1 MKLLIVALFLVLTS
15 SSSFSQII
23 SGKITSDG
31 EIPLQN
37 VLINIKSESSNQSY
51 IVSSTG
57 DGKFSQ
63 NVESGNYSL
72 SFILAGYEEY
82 IIENLTVLN
91 NEEKELNIVMLRT
104 GFFTEE
110 IKVESS
116 FRQAQEDLRTSLI
129 NISPRNVKILPGA
142 VEDVLRS
149 LQSQPGVNAPNDFS
163 SQLVIRGSGPDQNL
177 MIMDDVEIFNPY
189 RLYGLVSMFNP
200 ETLYD
205 INLITGG
212 FPSMYGDRLSA
223 VLDVNNREGRSD
235 VDFALTSNINIAN
248 ANIIAEGRNPL
259 KIPGSWII
267 STRRTYYDLIIGP
280 FAKSA
285 GLITEDSAFPSFEDL
300 QMRIAFGPF
309 KNHKFFVNGI
319 FSKDAVD
326 IVSGKDRT
334 NPDSVNVNDLTN
346 NNVLSA
352 SWHYFPN
359 SKFLSRTTVSWYD
372 NSGINDFEGDIL
384 DPLIDKENLTPAERD
399 SLKQIG
405 ALLGLEFDS
414 RYTFKKYSLTNR
426 SSIGFGK
433 NNIQFGAGFDIVK
446 TDLKYNLK
454 LDEQFKALL
463 QSLPNAQALLEDFNL
478 EGNNN
483 YRSHAYL
490 QTRFNL
496 SERFFYQPSVR
507 VDYYSF
513 HENAYVSPR
522 LNLGYIIDPLTTLRL
537 STGLFY
543 QSPGYEKIRDGQ
555 TFFDLT
561 GDIGKNLK
569 PERAVHVV
577 LGAERWLNNS
587 WMAKVEGYYKKFDDL
602 IVQEKLTGY
611 KYTFQ
616 LEDPSNTDPE
626 YISNVN
632 NWIRSDSKIAYDS
645 LTSIPVNEGTGKAL
659 GIEFSLEKK
668 YTNPKDKF
676 YGFLNYS
683 YSISDRERDGL
694 VQAYRF
700 DQRHVFNIVLN
711 YRINNW
717 LEFGARWSYATNYP
731 LTEPKG
737 ISPRVVNDSIV
748 VNPFTNSVIFNLD
761 FGDEADKF
769 KDSRPAYH
777 RLDVRFSAYT
787 KFWNTDW
794 TFYIDVIN
802 AYNRTNVIGYDYS
815 LSNDYKIQRRT
826 IGMIPIL
833 PTIGF
838 NARF

>member
-1 MKLLIVALFLVLTS
+1 MLTFLISNLS
-15 SSSFSQII
+15 YSQGIT
-23 SGKITSDG
+23 GKVTSDG
-31 EIPLQN
+31 SLALTDVQIS
-37 VLINIKSESSNQSY
+37 VINKSSNLESKFKTDSEGNFRIKIPPGSY
-51 IVSSTG
+51 QLIFEIAG
-57 DGKFSQ
+57 YDQ
-63 NVESGNYSL
+63 YLIDSL
-72 SFILAGYEEY
+72 SMSQDEERF
-82 IIENLTVLN
+82 
-91 NEEKELNIVMLRT
+91 LNIVMLRS
-104 GFFTEE
+104 GFITEE
-110 IKVESS
+110 IKVEGT

-129 NISPRNVKILPGA
+129 NISPRNIKILPGA

-259 KIPGSWII
+259 KIPGSWIV

-280 FAKSA
+280 FAKKA

-309 KNHKFFVNGI
+309 KKHKFFVNGI

-326 IVSGKDRT
+326 IVSGNDRSD
-334 NPDSVNVNDLTN
+334 PDSVNVNDLTN

-352 SWHYFPN
+352 SWHFFPN
-359 SKFLSRTTVSWYD
+359 SNFLSRTTVSWYD

-384 DPLIDKENLTPAERD
+384 DPLIDKENLSPAQRD

-426 SSIGFGK
+426 SSLALGK

-483 YRSHAYL
+483 YRSHAFL
-490 QTRFNL
+490 QTRFNVG
-496 SERFFYQPSVR
+496 ERFFYQPSIR
-507 VDYYSF
+507 FDYYSF
-513 HENAYVSPR
+513 HENAYLSPR
-522 LNLGYIIDPLTTLRL
+522 LNLGYIIDPLTTVRF

-561 GDIGKNLK
+561 GDIGKTLK
-569 PERAVHVV
+569 PERAIHLV
-577 LGAERWLNNS
+577 LGFERWLNNS
-587 WMAKVEGYYKKFDDL
+587 WMAKAEGYYKKFDDL

-616 LEDPSNTDPE
+616 LEDPSITDPE
-626 YISNVN
+626 YVSNVE
-632 NWIRSDSKIAYDS
+632 NWIRSESKIAYDS
-645 LTSIPVNEGTGKAL
+645 LTSIPLNEGTGKAL

-668 YTNPKDKF
+668 YTNPKDRF

-694 VQAYRF
+694 IQPYRF

-711 YRINNW
+711 YRINSW
-717 LEFGARWSYATNYP
+717 LEFGARWSYASNYP

-761 FGDEADKF
+761 FGDEADRF

-777 RLDVRFSAYT
+777 RLDLRLSAYT

-794 TFYIDVIN
+794 TFYLDVIN

-815 LSNDYKIQRRT
+815 LSTDYKIQRRT